1 MPPIVRRSRSLF
13 VLSLN
18 DNLLWGVF
26 FFFFFLYFICF
37 WVLTV
42 FTNVQKNKVTNSTC
56 LKVYLTQ
63 TYYTNKNT
71 LNYTTGQR
79 NRNKKKKEASLD
91 CNIG

>member
-1 MPPIVRRSRSLF
+1 MNIFFVFYLF
-13 VLSLN
+13 LGFNS
-18 DNLLWGVF
+18 F
-26 FFFFFLYFICF
+26 YKC
-37 WVLTV
+37 T
-42 FTNVQKNKVTNSTC
+42 KNKVTNSTC

-91 CNIG
+91 CNE

>member
-1 MPPIVRRSRSLF
+1 M
-13 VLSLN
+13 
-18 DNLLWGVF
+18 
-26 FFFFFLYFICF
+26 YK
-37 WVLTV
+37 
-42 FTNVQKNKVTNSTC
+42 KNKVTNSTC

-91 CNIG
+91 CNVIICLAIFLLMEEGVSICFDGSQACCSL